1 MKQHNKKKGKK
12 ARRWIGRFIKGF
24 FLAFFALVVMFG
36 IFFAIKFVPVAT
48 EYSEDAKNIVAAST
62 EDTFKSQ
69 LTTYIYDANG
79 KELVKLKGDKD
90 IIYKE
95 SSEIPDYVK
104 EAFVS
109 VEDRK
114 FYDHKGI
121 DLKGIVRIL
130 YRFVVTKGDERHG
143 ASTITQQLARNVF
156 LSHEVSIERK
166 LKEMFIALELEKK
179 YTKDELLEYYINSI
193 YFANGYYGIG
203 AAAVGYFN
211 KDISQCSVSEVAFLC
226 AIPNNPTL
234 YDPVEHFDN
243 VLKRRDKILKDM
255 KEMGYL
261 SEAECNE
268 AKLET
273 ITLNRHQVEAES
285 DYMTSYAIDCAVRVL
300 MEMDNFAFRYDFASE
315 EDYDAYN
322 EDYGEAYN
330 AAKYKLVT
338 GGYRIY
344 TSLDG
349 EVQQLVQQQIDETLS
364 FNTEEEN
371 GLLSLQ
377 GAATVIDNR
386 TGRVIALVGGRSE
399 QDGLQSGALNRA
411 YQSHRQPGSSFKP
424 LVVYTPAFMSGYTP
438 DSIVDDKK
446 IKDGPSNSNGN
457 YSGKISVRYAVEQS
471 KNVVAWNLFEELEP
485 SNGLKY
491 VKDMQFSQIVKQD
504 ETLAS
509 ALGGLT
515 YGVTTVE
522 MAGAYCTLVNNGIY
536 REPTCI
542 VSMAD
547 KDNKELYE
555 FDEGVQVYSSLA
567 SQAMIDV
574 LEGVITKGTAK
585 NIGWKNSLMVAAG
598 KTGTTND
605 NTNGWFCGV
614 TPYYTVTTW
623 VGYDTPKKLKGLSG
637 ASYPADIWVGIQKE
651 LNQDLPEKEFDKTDY
666 IAGGGKTGSQLDK
679 ENKQKKEKEQ
689 KKKDTNAKY
698 KEKVNSYIQK
708 IKKLKS
714 GKEEKAD
721 SYYDKAWDYLNK
733 ITDKDIAEK
742 LEKKLEKAYEDY
754 YQ

>member
-1 MKQHNKKKGKK
+1 MKQKNKKKARKV
-12 ARRWIGRFIKGF
+12 RRWIGRFIKGF
-24 FLAFFALVVMFG
+24 FLAFFVLVVAFG
-36 IFFAIKFVPVAT
+36 IIFAVKFVPVAI
-48 EYSEDAKNIVAAST
+48 EYSEDAKNMVAASS

-69 LTTYIYDANG
+69 LTTYIYDSDG

-114 FYDHKGI
+114 FYTHKGI
-121 DLKGIVRIL
+121 DLKGIARIL
-130 YRFVVTKGDERHG
+130 YRFVVTKGDEKHG

-166 LKEMFIALELEKK
+166 LKEMFLAMELEKK
-179 YTKDELLEYYINSI
+179 YTKDEILEYYINSI
-193 YFANGYYGIG
+193 YFGNGYYGIG
-203 AAAVGYFN
+203 AASVGYFN
-211 KDISQCSVSEVAFLC
+211 KDISECSLSEMAFLC

-234 YDPVEHFDN
+234 YDPVEHLDN
-243 VLKRRDKILKDM
+243 VLKRRDKILEDM
-255 KEMGYL
+255 EEMEYL
-261 SEAECNE
+261 SSVECNE
-268 AKLET
+268 AKMET
-273 ITLNRHQVEAES
+273 ITLNRHEVVTES
-285 DYMTSYAIDCAVRVL
+285 NYMTSYAIDCAVRIL
-300 MEMDNFAFRYDFASE
+300 MEKDNFTFRYDFESE
-315 EDYDAYN
+315 EDYEAYN
-322 EDYGEAYN
+322 EEYGEAYN

-344 TSLDG
+344 TSLDKD
-349 EVQQLVQQQIDETLS
+349 VQELVQQQVDEVLS

-399 QDGLQSGALNRA
+399 QDGLQSGSLNRA

-424 LVVYTPAFMSGYTP
+424 LVVYTPAFMNGYTP
-438 DSIVDDKK
+438 NSIVEDKK
-446 IKDGPSNSNGN
+446 TEDGPSNSNGK
-457 YSGKISVRYAVEQS
+457 YSGKVKIRYAVEQS
-471 KNVVAWNLFEELEP
+471 KNVVAWNLFEELGA
-485 SNGLKY
+485 SNCLNY
-491 VKDMQFSQIVKQD
+491 VKNMHFTQIVKQD

-509 ALGGLT
+509 SLGGLT

-522 MAGAYCTLVNNGIY
+522 MAGAYCTLVNNGVF

-547 KDNKELYE
+547 KDNKELCE
-555 FDEGVQVYSSLA
+555 FTDGEEVYSSLA
-567 SQAMIDV
+567 AQTMIDV

-623 VGYDTPKKLKGLSG
+623 VGYDTPKSLKGLSG

-666 IAGGGKTGSQLDK
+666 LAS
-679 ENKQKKEKEQ
+679 KK
-689 KKKDTNAKY
+689 
-698 KEKVNSYIQK
+698 
-708 IKKLKS
+708 
-714 GKEEKAD
+714 
-721 SYYDKAWDYLNK
+721 
-733 ITDKDIAEK
+733 
-742 LEKKLEKAYEDY
+742 
-754 YQ
+754 

>member
-1 MKQHNKKKGKK
+1 MKQKSKKKAKK
-12 ARRWIGRFIKGF
+12 IIRWVGRFIKGF
-24 FLAFFALVVMFG
+24 FLAFFVFIVVFG
-36 IFFAIKFVPVAT
+36 IIFAVKFVPVGM
-48 EYSEDAKNIVAAST
+48 EYSEEAKNMVAVST

-69 LTTYIYDANG
+69 LTTYIYDSAG

-90 IIYKE
+90 IIYKQ

-114 FYDHKGI
+114 FYTHKGI
-121 DLKGIVRIL
+121 DLKGIARIL
-130 YRFVVTKGDERHG
+130 YRFVVTKGDEMHG

-166 LKEMFIALELEKK
+166 LKEMFLAMELEKK

-193 YFANGYYGIG
+193 YFGNGYYGIG
-203 AAAVGYFN
+203 AAAIGYFN
-211 KDISQCSVSEVAFLC
+211 KDIAECSLSEMAFLC

-234 YDPVEHFDN
+234 YDPVKHLDN
-243 VLKRRDKILKDM
+243 VRKRRDKILEDM
-255 KEMGYL
+255 EEMGYL
-261 SEAECNE
+261 SSVECKE
-268 AKLET
+268 AKGET
-273 ITLNRHQVEAES
+273 ITLNRHETVTES
-285 DYMTSYAIDCAVRVL
+285 NYMTSYAIDCAVRVL
-300 MEMDNFAFRYDFASE
+300 MKKDNFTFRYDFESE
-315 EDYDAYN
+315 KDYKTYN
-322 EDYGEAYN
+322 EEYGEAYN
-330 AAKYKLVT
+330 TAKYKLVT

-344 TSLDG
+344 TSLDK
-349 EVQQLVQQQIDETLS
+349 EVQELVQRQVDEVLS

-386 TGRVIALVGGRSE
+386 TGRVIAIVGGRSE

-424 LVVYTPAFMSGYTP
+424 LVVYTPAFMNGYTP
-438 DSIVDDKK
+438 NTSVEDKK
-446 IKDGPSNSNGN
+446 IKDGPSNSNGK
-457 YSGKISVRYAVEQS
+457 YSGKVKIRYAVEQS
-471 KNVVAWNLFEELEP
+471 KNVVAWNIFEELGV
-485 SNGLKY
+485 SNCLNY
-491 VKDMQFSQIVKQD
+491 VKDMHFTQIVKQD

-509 ALGGLT
+509 SLGGLT
-515 YGVTTVE
+515 YGVTSVE
-522 MAGAYCTLVNNGIY
+522 MAGAYCTLVNNGIF

-567 SQAMIDV
+567 AQTMIDV

-585 NIGWKNSLMVAAG
+585 NIGWKNNLMVAAG

-605 NTNGWFCGV
+605 NTDGWFCGV

-623 VGYDTPKKLKGLSG
+623 VGYDTPKTLKGLSG

-651 LNQDLPEKEFDKTDY
+651 LNQDKPEKEFDKT
-666 IAGGGKTGSQLDK
+666 
-679 ENKQKKEKEQ
+679 E
-689 KKKDTNAKY
+689 
-698 KEKVNSYIQK
+698 
-708 IKKLKS
+708 
-714 GKEEKAD
+714 
-721 SYYDKAWDYLNK
+721 YLASK
-733 ITDKDIAEK
+733 
-742 LEKKLEKAYEDY
+742 
-754 YQ
+754 